1 MTTDAGKT
9 DWKDRAAGMPLFAG
23 EIWLVRHGE
32 TGKNR
37 MHTLQGSMDEPL
49 SEIGRRQARE
59 AAAEFRERGIFFD
72 RVISSPLDRAI
83 ETAEIITG
91 ADRSG
96 FEIDDRI
103 REISF
108 GRFEGVPLAEALRE
122 EPDIIG
128 DPARYFP
135 TGGGESIYHL
145 VDRAGGFV
153 TELGRRDLPGRTLV
167 SGHGALIRAILTAI
181 GECTGPGFWRQ
192 VVGNCAWF
200 CLRMG
205 ENGHFTVADRDEK
218 HSQARTGTQRGIM
231 PV

>member
-91 ADRSG
+91 KA
-96 FEIDDRI
+96 
-103 REISF
+103 
-108 GRFEGVPLAEALRE
+108 
-122 EPDIIG
+122 
-128 DPARYFP
+128 
-135 TGGGESIYHL
+135 
-145 VDRAGGFV
+145 FV
-153 TELGRRDLPGRTLV
+153 FRNSWSSV
-167 SGHGALIRAILTAI
+167 
-181 GECTGPGFWRQ
+181 
-192 VVGNCAWF
+192 
-200 CLRMG
+200 
-205 ENGHFTVADRDEK
+205 
-218 HSQARTGTQRGIM
+218 
-231 PV
+231 